1 MSSHSY
7 ETECPNCSKAMNT
20 CQENRPVE
28 YSTSDWI
35 HCGFYVVARSGFMS
49 LEDLNEN
56 RSHFEEKPLKEL
68 PKQDRSLFDYVP
80 ELKQ

>member
-20 CQENRPVE
+20 CQEYRPIE
-28 YSTSDWI
+28 YSTSDCI

-49 LEDLNEN
+49 LKDLNEN
-56 RSHFEEKPLKEL
+56 RSHFDEKPLKEL
-68 PKQDRSLFDYVP
+68 PKKDKSLFDYVP
-80 ELKQ
+80 ELEQ